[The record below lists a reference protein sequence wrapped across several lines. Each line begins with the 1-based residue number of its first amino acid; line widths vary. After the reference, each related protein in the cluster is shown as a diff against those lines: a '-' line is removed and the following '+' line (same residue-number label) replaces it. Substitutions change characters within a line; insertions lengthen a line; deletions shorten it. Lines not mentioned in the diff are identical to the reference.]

1 MNQRTE
7 CFAACLRRARTERGI
22 TQKELGEQLG
32 FSEKTVSKWECGAAI
47 PDIETLFSIC
57 EVLHVDLEMLFSTGE
72 TYYLGIDGGGT
83 KTALLLESGDGGERR
98 TLTVEGCNP
107 VDVGIERAREI
118 LRGAI
123 YEICRGIRLSSV
135 RAFAG
140 IAGGSTGTMKEEL
153 HTFFSE
159 LRFAAFE
166 NDSDNKNIIAA
177 GLGDRD
183 GVTVVMG
190 TGFCVYTQKKGKHHR
205 SAGWGYLLDDGGSG
219 YNLGRDALHAYFAAY
234 DGTGER
240 TLLSE
245 EIDRICPGGESALIR
260 FVYGSPK
267 QAVATFAPAVLAAM
281 RRGDRVAK
289 EILDRN
295 MRVAAEVIEAA
306 ARIFSA
312 ERIPVVLAGGLSGV
326 DEVVTSLRA
335 SLKAPEKF
343 DLRVLDCSPVE
354 GALMLAK
361 RLGGRENE

>member
-1 MNQRTE
+1 MDKRME
-7 CFAACLRRARTERGI
+7 CFATCLRRVRTERGI
-22 TQKELGEQLG
+22 TQRELGERLG

-47 PDIETLFSIC
+47 PDIETLFSLC
-57 EVLHVDLEMLFSTGE
+57 EVLHVDLETLFSTGE
-72 TYYLGIDGGGT
+72 IYYLGIDGGGT
-83 KTALLLESGDGGERR
+83 KTALLLENGDGSERR
-98 TLTVEGCNP
+98 TLTVGGCNP
-107 VDVGIERAREI
+107 VDVGMERTREI

-153 HTFFSE
+153 HAFFTE
-159 LRFAAFE
+159 LHFAAFE

-177 GLGDRD
+177 GLGDAD
-183 GVTVVMG
+183 GVTVIMG
-190 TGFCVYTQKKGKHHR
+190 TGFCVYAQKNGKHHR

-260 FVYGSPK
+260 FIYGTPK
-267 QAVATFAPAVLAAM
+267 HAVASFAPAVLAAT
-281 RRGDRVAK
+281 RRGDRVAR

-295 MRVAAEVIEAA
+295 MRVAAGVIESATQ
-306 ARIFSA
+306 IFDA

-326 DEVVTSLRA
+326 DEVVKTLRA
-335 SLKAPEKF
+335 SFVTPGKF
-343 DLRVLDCSPVE
+343 DLRVLDCAPVE
-354 GALMLAK
+354 GALMLA
-361 RLGGRENE
+361 RRVGGEKDE